1 MTHNQKVLAQIVA
14 HRAVHNARRADVR
27 PPQERVME
35 ALGEAID
42 GKRKEVHALVLAGRV
57 QTKEYRA
64 AKAQLAKWS
73 DT

>member
-14 HRAVHNARRADVR
+14 HHAVQRASRADVR

-42 GKRKEVHALVLAGRV
+42 SKRKEVQAFVLAGRI
-57 QTKEYRA
+57 QTDKYRA
-64 AKAQLAKWS
+64 AKA
-73 DT
+73 